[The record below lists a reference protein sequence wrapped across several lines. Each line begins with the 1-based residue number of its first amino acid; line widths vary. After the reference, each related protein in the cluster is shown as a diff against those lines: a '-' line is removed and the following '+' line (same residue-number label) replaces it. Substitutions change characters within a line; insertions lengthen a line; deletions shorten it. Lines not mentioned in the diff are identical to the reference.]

1 MINEDNKDVKPIAI
15 IPSRINS
22 SRLPRKPLA
31 DIHGIPMIIH
41 VLLRVKMCPDVSDV
55 YVATDSEEIE
65 TIVKKYNGK
74 AILTSSKHNNGTER
88 VCEAIEKIKG
98 DIFVIVLGDEAMLN
112 PKHITESINTYK
124 NSDCNMSI
132 LATKF
137 FKENSKGDF
146 KLVLNHK
153 NEVIY
158 MTRSD
163 IPSSAINIPK
173 YRLKACHLLTLS
185 RKFLEIYKQ
194 LPIRFNEKI
203 ESNEFLRIIE
213 NGYKIKCSIVDNAV
227 ISVDYPEDLEYI
239 RENIVNDPI
248 YNIYKNT

>member
-1 MINEDNKDVKPIAI
+1 MTIAI

-22 SRLPRKPLA
+22 SRIPRKALS

-41 VLLRVKMCPDVSDV
+41 VLKRVQMCPDVSDV

-74 AILTSSKHNNGTER
+74 AIMTSSKHNNGTER

-98 DIFVIVLGDEAMLN
+98 DDFVIVLGDEAMLN
-112 PKHITESINTYK
+112 PQHVTESINTYK

-137 FKENSKGDF
+137 FKENSNGDF
-146 KLVLNHK
+146 KIVLNHK
-153 NEVIY
+153 NEVMY

-163 IPSSAINIPK
+163 IPSSAINTPN
-173 YRLKACHLLTLS
+173 YRLKACHLLTVS
-185 RKFLEIYKQ
+185 RKFLEIYKK
-194 LPIRFNEKI
+194 LPIRSNEKI

-227 ISVDYPEDLEYI
+227 VSVDYPHDLEYI
-239 RENIVNDPI
+239 RNNILNDSV
-248 YNIYKNT
+248 YNKYKESI